1 MDGREHAAEL
11 RRAVAAQRWFHT
23 IDLGGGLMTSG
34 HDDSPRKLRWLHL
47 PGDLR
52 GRTVL
57 DVGAFD
63 GFFSFEAERRGAE
76 RVVAVDPAC
85 WRPPAWGPDGWGT
98 KRGFELAHRA
108 LGSRVE
114 SPDVDLEALAPETV
128 GTFDVVLFLGVLYH
142 LPDPWPVL
150 EAVASVCSGL
160 LILETHADLIDLR
173 RPALAHYPGDEVE
186 GDPSNWSGPNPAW
199 LRAALTGLGFSRVE
213 VVHQESLPY
222 RVARAAYRRV
232 RGPHRVRVQQGRVV
246 VHAHR

>member
-1 MDGREHAAEL
+1 MSGAQHPEEL
-11 RRAVAAQRWFHT
+11 RRAVAAHRWFHT
-23 IDLGGGLMTSG
+23 IDLGGGLVTNGRDESL
-34 HDDSPRKLRWLHL
+34 RKTGWLDL
-47 PGDLR
+47 PADLR
-52 GRTVL
+52 GKSVL
-57 DVGAFD
+57 DIGAWD

-85 WRPPAWGPDGWGT
+85 WRPPAWGPAGWGT

-108 LGSRVE
+108 LGSKVE
-114 SPDVDLEALAPETV
+114 SPDVDLEALSPGTV

-150 EAVASVCSGL
+150 EAVASVSSGL
-160 LILETHADLIDLR
+160 LILETHADFIDLR
-173 RPALAHYPGDEVE
+173 RPAMAFYPGDEVE
-186 GDPSNWSGPNPAW
+186 GDESNWCGPNPAW
-199 LRAALTGLGFSRVE
+199 LRASLTRLGFSRVE

-246 VHAHR
+246 VHARR